1 MAPAIQEPTKDVRID
16 KTFLEEQRSKYPAVL
31 QKLRN
36 AIPADYYPRVEASQQ
51 DIYYGNPFYPGKVL
65 LGTNDGVRV
74 WAYLR
79 KIQNNGAALEI
90 HYDDNRGGDETDH
103 TPFAQSQFVPWC
115 RLVANEA
122 CPVGTL
128 AWENRLR
135 IVAKI
140 VMLEAGYS
148 DATVASKNTAGDLFA
163 SIRRNVEKGLDNLP
177 QVPRPSIQPS
187 AGGIAAPTGPSH
199 TVDLTEEAKKT
210 ITADTSKPKSH
221 GTATNC
227 IKVLKDVIPTE
238 HWFQTRP
245 IATNIARKITLLDP
259 DNKEYFGLFPGKVL
273 LGHLRDFDHTPV
285 WAAFRRI
292 NRTSKKQTLSGQWR
306 MCFFDDKLFEVALPA
321 TLNGTVSF
329 APAFQLLTESKDTV
343 GTRKVWLARVSMCAR
358 LALIDA
364 GLQDDEGFATRA
376 DARPKELAAVIKK
389 AWVRLRRTLQGDEQL
404 EALPPQYRKTWKNY
418 APGVPAI
425 DATVRHPVQAPT
437 DAQPRDDEQQADS
450 PTEDLIQDLI
460 EISEDED
467 DIMES
472 GYQLRASSPWPT
484 FPKRELFTPA
494 PTSFTMNKKQK
505 IAPSDRTSLLDFINL
520 TTAIDT
526 PDTAALEE
534 QVRALTEA
542 KTSLKN
548 TVNDMKAQLDE
559 YKTKNRELQ
568 VFKAKH
574 VEHCQA
580 VMLKLLTQRNVRNG
594 SSEVDAER
602 DAKTEYT
609 QVYGIAIVEDIGG
622 D

>member
-1 MAPAIQEPTKDVRID
+1 
-16 KTFLEEQRSKYPAVL
+16 
-31 QKLRN
+31 
-36 AIPADYYPRVEASQQ
+36 VEASQQ

-79 KIQNNGAALEI
+79 KIRNNGAALEI

-163 SIRRNVEKGLDNLP
+163 SIRRNVEKGLENLP

-187 AGGIAAPTGPSH
+187 AGSIAAPTGPSH
-199 TVDLTEEAKKT
+199 AVDLTEDTRDT
-210 ITADTSKPKSH
+210 IAADVSRLKSQRM
-221 GTATNC
+221 TATNC
-227 IKVLKDVIPTE
+227 IKALKDVIPTE

-245 IATNIARKITLLDP
+245 MATNIARKITLLNP
-259 DNKEYFGLFPGKVL
+259 DDKEHFALFPGKVL
-273 LGHLRDFDHTPV
+273 IGHLRVTDSTPV
-285 WAAFRRI
+285 WAAFRRPRPTAKI
-292 NRTSKKQTLSGQWR
+292 QTPQWR
-306 MCFFDDKLFEVALPA
+306 MCFFDDKLFELELPT
-321 TLNGTVSF
+321 TLNGTVNF
-329 APAFQLLTESKDTV
+329 APGFQLLTESKDTV

-358 LALIDA
+358 VALIDA
-364 GLQDDEGFATRA
+364 GLQDDEGFASRG
-376 DARPKELAAVIKK
+376 DARPKGLVAVIKK
-389 AWVRLRRTLQGDEQL
+389 AWVRLRRTIQVDGQL
-404 EALPPQYRKTWKNY
+404 EALPPPYRKSWKNHTPE
-418 APGVPAI
+418 ASAVN
-425 DATVRHPVQAPT
+425 ATVRDPVQAPT
-437 DAQPRDDEQQADS
+437 NSRTSNDKQQAKS
-450 PTEDLIQDLI
+450 PPEDLIQDLI

-484 FPKRELFTPA
+484 LPKRELFTPA
-494 PTSFTMNKKQK
+494 PTSSATHKKQK
-505 IAPSDRTSLLDFINL
+505 IAPSNRTSLLDFINL
-520 TTAIDT
+520 TTDIDT

-534 QVRALTEA
+534 QVRTLTEA
-542 KTSLKN
+542 KTSLEN
-548 TVNDMKAQLDE
+548 TVGDMKVQIGDF
-559 YKTKNRELQ
+559 KTKNRELQ

-580 VMLKLLTQRNVRNG
+580 VMIKLLTQRNVRNG

-609 QVYGIAIVEDIGG
+609 QVYGIAIVENIGE